1 MKVWLRRAGL
11 AFGGLAALLLL
22 ALGGVYGMSASAVG
36 TGHAAEPHP
45 FDASIG
51 NAMEG
56 ERLAAMYGCRE
67 CHTED
72 LGGQVMIDGM
82 PFAVVPA
89 NNLTAGRPGGAL
101 TDEEFELAVRHGVG
115 TDGRALFV
123 MPSADYH
130 YLSDQD
136 VADILTY
143 IRTVPP
149 VERELPQR
157 KFGPIG
163 RTLTALGKVPF
174 QTELLAADPDARHM
188 EKPSATEP
196 EQMGYYL
203 TRLCLGCHGMDLAGA
218 PPMDPSM
225 PPGANLTPAGNLG
238 NWTLEDFRTVF
249 ATGRTPEGKQ
259 LDPAFMPWNVI
270 GGDAAPE
277 EIDAIWAY
285 LRTLESIERTFE

>member
-1 MKVWLRRAGL
+1 M
-11 AFGGLAALLLL
+11 
-22 ALGGVYGMSASAVG
+22 
-36 TGHAAEPHP
+36 
-45 FDASIG
+45 
-51 NAMEG
+51 
-56 ERLAAMYGCRE
+56 
-67 CHTED
+67 
-72 LGGQVMIDGM
+72 
-82 PFAVVPA
+82 
-89 NNLTAGRPGGAL
+89 
-101 TDEEFELAVRHGVG
+101 
-115 TDGRALFV
+115 
-123 MPSADYH
+123 
-130 YLSDQD
+130 
-136 VADILTY
+136 
-143 IRTVPP
+143 
-149 VERELPQR
+149 
-157 KFGPIG
+157 
-163 RTLTALGKVPF
+163 LTALGKVPF

-188 EKPSATEP
+188 EKPSAAEP

-285 LRTLESIERTFE
+285 LRTLEPIERSFQ